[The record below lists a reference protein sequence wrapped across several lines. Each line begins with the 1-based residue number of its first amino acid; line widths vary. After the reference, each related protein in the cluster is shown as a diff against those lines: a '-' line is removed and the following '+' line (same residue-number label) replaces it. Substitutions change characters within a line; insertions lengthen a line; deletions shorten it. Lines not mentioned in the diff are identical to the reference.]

1 MDKRAVENFMP
12 LADDAIRKTFKDK
25 DGKIVVDSTY
35 RSKMSAFGAAVIMSG
50 LLPALAYYQKNED
63 KIIKLLEYMYKEYDK
78 KYNELDDTKENSIF
92 EIAKDEKNKDNLKEL
107 ILNFSISLKLVMNL
121 YIQKG

>member
-12 LADDAIRKTFKDK
+12 LADDAIIENFKDAN
-25 DGKIVVDSTY
+25 GKIVVDSTY
-35 RSKMSAFGAAVIMSG
+35 RSKMSAFGAVVIMSG
-50 LLPALAYYQKNED
+50 LLPALAYYQKKE
-63 KIIKLLEYMYKEYDK
+63 KTIIKLLEYMYK
-78 KYNELDDTKENSIF
+78 KYNELDDTKEISIF
-92 EIAKDEKNKDNLKEL
+92 KKAKAEENKDNLKEL